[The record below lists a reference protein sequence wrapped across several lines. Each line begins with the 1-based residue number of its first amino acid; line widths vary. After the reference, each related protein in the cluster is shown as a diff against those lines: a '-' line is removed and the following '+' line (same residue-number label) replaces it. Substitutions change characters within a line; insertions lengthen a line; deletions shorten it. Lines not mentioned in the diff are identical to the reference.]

1 MAQPAARVANRLLT
15 FGPLHLVPMKQSWVG
30 PDSFRTTGEAWSD
43 NHQLIPA
50 GILAA
55 PEVRHSKL

>member
-1 MAQPAARVANRLLT
+1 
-15 FGPLHLVPMKQSWVG
+15 MKQSWIG